1 MHKITSTIS
10 RLCGGSVTRL
20 TGRRE
25 YVRVG
30 LTAAIPAADTCQSS
44 HRTPFQQLS
53 KLFHARSLAHFY
65 LWLLLY
71 LSGAMTAN
79 AANIEIELDSP
90 RNYGYSLGDKI
101 TLTAHIGVPLFY
113 TLESGFLPAPGSVN
127 EWLRLDSIESIPNK
141 SGKDYSLAITYQVF
155 KSVRATE
162 ELTIPPLPIRFM
174 HRGNPETAT
183 LPPWT
188 FSYHPLIPIN
198 KADRDIEPEPE
209 VPPRL
214 IDATSHHRA
223 LTYLLGVSS
232 IILLYI
238 VWFYGKIP
246 FLERYSGSFGKACRE
261 LKKLKKLPQS
271 KAVTLQA
278 LQCFHHALNE
288 LAGETLFAGQ
298 LPDFFQSHPKFL
310 TLREKTEALFAIS
323 QQLFFAEAASELPA
337 ISPAQIE
344 KLCLLYRKLERS
356 GRWI

>member
-1 MHKITSTIS
+1 MNNNH
-10 RLCGGSVTRL
+10 
-20 TGRRE
+20 
-25 YVRVG
+25 
-30 LTAAIPAADTCQSS
+30 
-44 HRTPFQQLS
+44 F
-53 KLFHARSLAHFY
+53 AHFY

-71 LSGAMTAN
+71 LSGAMTTSE
-79 AANIEIELDSP
+79 ANIEIELDTP

-113 TLESGFLPAPGSVN
+113 KLESGFLPTRGPVN
-127 EWLRLDSIESIPNK
+127 EWLKLDSIESIPK
-141 SGKDYSLAITYQVF
+141 KPGKDYSLAITYQIF

-162 ELTIPPLPIRFM
+162 ELTIPPLPIRFI
-174 HRGNPETAT
+174 HRGKPEIET

-188 FSYHPLIPIN
+188 FSYHPLIPKN
-198 KADRDIEPEPE
+198 KADHDIEPEPE
-209 VPPRL
+209 TPPRL
-214 IDATSHHRA
+214 IDTSLHSRT
-223 LTYLLGVSS
+223 LTYLLGASS
-232 IILLYI
+232 LVLFYI

-246 FLERYSGSFGKACRE
+246 FLEHYSGSFGKACRE

-298 LPDFFQSHPKFL
+298 LPGFFQRYPKFL
-310 TLREKTEALFAIS
+310 PLRERTEALFAIS
-323 QQLFFAEAASELPA
+323 QQLFFADAASELPA
-337 ISPAQIE
+337 ISPAQVE

>member
-1 MHKITSTIS
+1 
-10 RLCGGSVTRL
+10 
-20 TGRRE
+20 
-25 YVRVG
+25 
-30 LTAAIPAADTCQSS
+30 
-44 HRTPFQQLS
+44 
-53 KLFHARSLAHFY
+53 
-65 LWLLLY
+65 
-71 LSGAMTAN
+71 MTAN